1 MSASHHFSCLPAC
14 AHAHT
19 CAHSHTAATCPLLHT
34 ACFFLPARAWTLST
48 SARSSCSWWTRP
60 AGGRGQCVVGGWVA
74 HWLALAGGWRL
85 HVGSSSSPSPPSIT
99 LQTAHPGPP
108 VHPQAPVPPLSM
120 PPRPHSIVLPPLA
133 SQPIVAGPAHPAPL
147 PAHPPCRCSPCR
159 GCRRTGTPQCF
170 LLTPKLLPDL
180 PFTRDVTVLQIMNG
194 NHIKDVSGGVVPAR
208 VNHRGWWVVVV
219 VLVVECKCRVWG

>member
-147 PAHPPCRCSPCR
+147 PAHPPVP
-159 GCRRTGTPQCF
+159 
-170 LLTPKLLPDL
+170 LLPL
-180 PFTRDVTVLQIMNG
+180 PRLSQDRHPTVLPAHPQAPARPAFHSG
-194 NHIKDVSGGVVPAR
+194 RHRAPDHERKPHQGCEWGCGASTSEPQRVVGGGGGVGCGV
-208 VNHRGWWVVVV
+208 
-219 VLVVECKCRVWG
+219 